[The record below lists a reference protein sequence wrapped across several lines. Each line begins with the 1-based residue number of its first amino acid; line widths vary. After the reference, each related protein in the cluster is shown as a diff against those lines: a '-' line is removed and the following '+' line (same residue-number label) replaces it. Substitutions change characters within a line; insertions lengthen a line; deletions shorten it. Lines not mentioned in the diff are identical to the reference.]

1 MAWLPPSATTTKAL
15 FHWGHR
21 VCHANSEAPAATICR
36 DNHSMPSWSPSP
48 LLTSHAWMCQLL
60 LQHNL
65 NRPKF
70 SVIDSMLIQLST
82 SWFRKI
88 KHSVKITYLPKCP
101 CFQYMSQS
109 SKVNVKGTRYYINFR
124 TLNLRAYCLMTKSC
138 SPTCIYLEMQFK
150 ISSDILRILLYQW
163 SCKKR
168 PWKWFDTCLL
178 AKMSSEA
185 SLSSFSWTSLASS
198 LQDSARRSLLL
209 LSTTNITA
217 VTDKITGHRKIT
229 FWAK

>member
-1 MAWLPPSATTTKAL
+1 MAWLPPSATTTTAL

-88 KHSVKITYLPKCP
+88 TQSVKITHLPKCP

-109 SKVNVKGTRYYINFR
+109 SKVNVKGCRYYINFIP
-124 TLNLRAYCLMTKSC
+124 LNLRASCLMTKSC
-138 SPTCIYLEMQFK
+138 SLTCFYLEMQFQ
-150 ISSDILRILLYQW
+150 ISFDILRVLLYQW
-163 SCKKR
+163 SWKKDHKNDLIPVCWQRWAAR
-168 PWKWFDTCLL
+168 PPWVPSPGRVWQARYKTR
-178 AKMSSEA
+178 
-185 SLSSFSWTSLASS
+185 
-198 LQDSARRSLLL
+198 QDGPCYCCPPQ
-209 LSTTNITA
+209 I
-217 VTDKITGHRKIT
+217 
-229 FWAK
+229 

>member
-1 MAWLPPSATTTKAL
+1 MAWLPPSATTTTAL

-82 SWFRKI
+82 SWFKRITVLFRENYPLAKSSLF
-88 KHSVKITYLPKCP
+88 SVYEPKLKGQRQRYQVLHQ
-101 CFQYMSQS
+101 FH
-109 SKVNVKGTRYYINFR
+109 NV
-124 TLNLRAYCLMTKSC
+124 NLRASCLMTKSC

-150 ISSDILRILLYQW
+150 ISSDILRILLY
-163 SCKKR
+163 
-168 PWKWFDTCLL
+168 
-178 AKMSSEA
+178 
-185 SLSSFSWTSLASS
+185 
-198 LQDSARRSLLL
+198 
-209 LSTTNITA
+209 
-217 VTDKITGHRKIT
+217 
-229 FWAK
+229 

>member
-1 MAWLPPSATTTKAL
+1 MAWLPPSATTTTAL

-82 SWFRKI
+82 SWFQKI
-88 KHSVKITYLPKCP
+88 TQSVKIIHLPKCP
-101 CFQYMSQS
+101 CFQYLSQS
-109 SKVNVKGTRYYINFR
+109 SKVNIKGTRYYINFI
-124 TLNLRAYCLMTKSC
+124 TLNLRAYILFNDQ
-138 SPTCIYLEMQFK
+138 ILFFDLYLLGNAIQNQFWYLK
-150 ISSDILRILLYQW
+150 NFALSMILQ
-163 SCKKR
+163 KK
-168 PWKWFDTCLL
+168 TM
-178 AKMSSEA
+178 KMIWYLFVGKDEQRGF
-185 SLSSFSWTSLASS
+185 LE
-198 LQDSARRSLLL
+198 LLL
-209 LSTTNITA
+209 LDELGKLVTGLGKTVPVTA
-217 VTDKITGHRKIT
+217 VYHKYNSCNRQNN
-229 FWAK
+229 WS

>member
-1 MAWLPPSATTTKAL
+1 MAKYITAL
-15 FHWGHR
+15 FHWGHC

-70 SVIDSMLIQLST
+70 SVIDSMLIQFST
-82 SWFRKI
+82 SWF
-88 KHSVKITYLPKCP
+88 KITVLFSENYPLAKSSLFSVYEPKLKGQRQRYQVLHQFQNIKLESILFNDQILFFDLYLLGNAIQNQ
-101 CFQYMSQS
+101 FW
-109 SKVNVKGTRYYINFR
+109 F
-124 TLNLRAYCLMTKSC
+124 LKSFAL
-138 SPTCIYLEMQFK
+138 SM
-150 ISSDILRILLYQW
+150 IL
-163 SCKKR
+163 KKR
-168 PWKWFDTCLL
+168 PWKWCDTCLL

-229 FWAK
+229 FCAK